1 MAANKLKAYWGKLR
15 GEKTKQVLFDGNSRP
30 DMRFLCYKVFT
41 QEVLDELER
50 RGYDLSTLKFS
61 IERKPDGSNEDP
73 KAESDP
79 V

>member
-1 MAANKLKAYWGKLR
+1 MADKLRAYWGRLR
-15 GEKTKQVLFDGNSRP
+15 GEKQKQLLFDGPARP

-50 RGYDLSTLKFS
+50 RGYDISTLKFS
-61 IERKPDGSNEDP
+61 IERKPDGRNEDP
-73 KAESDP
+73 KTEGDS